1 MLHTLQS
8 AILTATTDERGS
20 VIAGRMGSYLTE
32 LGDGAS
38 RIAEGIPP
46 ELKAMSAVAFL
57 AGILLWVMGGRVL
70 KPVFSFI
77 GLIGGAML
85 GFAALPVFFTG
96 PVFGISSPYAGLA
109 VGGLAGLITA
119 VVLLRFTVAVAA
131 AGVAGIAAGFG
142 VAVFI
147 QYSDTFTSDD
157 GPAPLVMT
165 EPADADDD
173 RPGTG
178 RLFGLRPEQLLLD
191 GVPIVEDL
199 DDEQLRATAED
210 ESADKA
216 TRAAAQAERVRRF
229 TNEVIAEAG
238 AGWSDAPAQSRLAI
252 FAGSMSGIAAGFLFG
267 LAMPRR
273 SAAIVTAMAGSALW
287 LANIAFVL
295 DAANLPSVSV
305 DSLSPA
311 TKLGIWGAVAM
322 IGVVWQ
328 LAALARAKAAAD

>member
-8 AILTATTDERGS
+8 AILTATADERGS
-20 VIAGRMGSYLTE
+20 VIAGRMGAYLTE

-147 QYSDTFTSDD
+147 QYSDTFAGDD

-165 EPADADDD
+165 ERADEDKPA
-173 RPGTG
+173 TG

-191 GVPIVEDL
+191 GIPIVEDL
-199 DDEQLRATAED
+199 DDEQLKATADD
-210 ESADKA
+210 ESAEKA

-238 AGWSDAPAQSRLAI
+238 AGWSDAPAQTRLAI
-252 FAGSMSGIAAGFLFG
+252 FAGSMGGIAAGFLFG

-273 SAAIVTAMAGSALW
+273 SAAIVTAMAGSALISRTLW
-287 LANIAFVL
+287 
-295 DAANLPSVSV
+295 
-305 DSLSPA
+305 
-311 TKLGIWGAVAM
+311 
-322 IGVVWQ
+322 
-328 LAALARAKAAAD
+328 